1 MDHVAQSL
9 SLAPLVCVFCVCV
22 FFDQTHVAPLSVEGR
37 EKVNHRRGSYH
48 FNDKSSALLGHSL
61 CIIPKVGMIN
71 LSFFLPVINEIA
83 VANYDNFSL
92 LFITFWQGYHC
103 DFISPG

>member
-1 MDHVAQSL
+1 MKDIGHSSEIAQHACVAIAAMVSW
-9 SLAPLVCVFCVCV
+9 S
-22 FFDQTHVAPLSVEGR
+22 
-37 EKVNHRRGSYH
+37 RGSYH
-48 FNDKSSALLGHSL
+48 FNDKSSALPGHSL

-71 LSFFLPVINEIA
+71 LSFFLPVINEILNEIT

-92 LFITFWQGYHC
+92 LFITFRQGYHC